1 MVSELFWNSIR
12 INFGQLEN
20 INAVH
25 WRLDQPKFRNISSQN
40 ANPTLEADLSQRSQE
55 PIKKPRPINV
65 EKFEMRKKSAKN
77 VVPENSQCPHR
88 ALKTYAILSLKSAPK
103 TSQNGEKKW
112 MHSSN
117 NVKEISDDKNFSR
130 ITSMKTPNRWGRIP
144 WNNQAD
150 SLKHSNE
157 KPSRGF
163 AFPRFIIPVSFPR
176 LIFLYQDPPGDP
188 WLAVFTLKKLLPT
201 LLQTKLEIGS
211 DLSWFNC
218 VKIRWKLIANC
229 GKE

>member
-12 INFGQLEN
+12 IIFGQLEN

-55 PIKKPRPINV
+55 PIKKFRPINV

-103 TSQNGEKKW
+103 TSQNGEK
-112 MHSSN
+112 SECT
-117 NVKEISDDKNFSR
+117 VL
-130 ITSMKTPNRWGRIP
+130 ITSKKSQMTKIFRGSPPWRPRIG
-144 WNNQAD
+144 
-150 SLKHSNE
+150 E
-157 KPSRGF
+157 GEF
-163 AFPRFIIPVSFPR
+163 
-176 LIFLYQDPPGDP
+176 
-188 WLAVFTLKKLLPT
+188 
-201 LLQTKLEIGS
+201 LEIT
-211 DLSWFNC
+211 
-218 VKIRWKLIANC
+218 RRTP
-229 GKE
+229 